1 MIDFE
6 KEVAKYG
13 KSLSK
18 QEQDKAREVFYELL
32 ERGRSF
38 EWLYYAIQRLE
49 GRSILTHPK
58 LLFYRPFAEEVDAM
72 IDAAHEAER
81 AKKERNREICAK
93 IEAQIRLREEKER
106 NMKIIFQPPK
116 PKKKFEIDF
125 AAIADMEDDVDGA
138 NPSRERICAIEK
150 TDSKENLIRR
160 GRGL

>member
-38 EWLYYAIQRLE
+38 EWLYYAIQHLD
-49 GRSILTHPK
+49 GRSLLTHPK

-81 AKKERNREICAK
+81 AKQERNREICAK
-93 IEAQIRLREEKER
+93 IEAQIRLREEWER
-106 NMKIIFQPPK
+106 NAKIIFQPPK
-116 PKKKFEIDF
+116 PKKKMEVDL
-125 AAIADMEDDVDGA
+125 AAIADMEDDDDGA
-138 NPSRERICAIEK
+138 NPSR
-150 TDSKENLIRR
+150 D
-160 GRGL
+160 